1 MKMMDTR
8 AYVGMLK
15 ELVEQGREVRMV
27 ISGSSMA
34 PFLIHGRDSIFFRAP
49 ARELRKGDIVFYE
62 RPGGQFVVHRICR
75 VHADGYDI
83 IGDAQTEI
91 EHHVQR
97 KQIFA
102 RVTKVERKGKILVPG
117 TFWWEFFA
125 QVWIRIIP
133 LRPILMHGYA
143 RLFSVDKKK
152 MMRAEK
158 MKGKED
164 DYRNR
169 NRIPCGDSCVFDRR
183 KASPAEIQGLTE
195 NNGII
200 CLSSRHSIRCCQRST
215 MLWEKHRNLQSFR
228 TSFADR

>member
-15 ELVEQGREVRMV
+15 ELVEQDREVRMV

-49 ARELRKGDIVFYE
+49 ERELRKGDIVFYE

-97 KQIFA
+97 KRIFA

-117 TFWWEFFA
+117 TFW
-125 QVWIRIIP
+125 
-133 LRPILMHGYA
+133 
-143 RLFSVDKKK
+143 
-152 MMRAEK
+152 
-158 MKGKED
+158 
-164 DYRNR
+164 
-169 NRIPCGDSCVFDRR
+169 
-183 KASPAEIQGLTE
+183 
-195 NNGII
+195 
-200 CLSSRHSIRCCQRST
+200 
-215 MLWEKHRNLQSFR
+215 
-228 TSFADR
+228 

>member
-1 MKMMDTR
+1 MP
-8 AYVGMLK
+8 
-15 ELVEQGREVRMV
+15 E
-27 ISGSSMA
+27 
-34 PFLIHGRDSIFFRAP
+34 
-49 ARELRKGDIVFYE
+49 RELRKGDIVFYE

-102 RVTKVERKGKILVPG
+102 WVTKVERKGKILVPG

-143 RLFSVDKKK
+143 RLFGVDKKK
-152 MMRAEK
+152 NDACRENERK
-158 MKGKED
+158 
-164 DYRNR
+164 
-169 NRIPCGDSCVFDRR
+169 RR
-183 KASPAEIQGLTE
+183 
-195 NNGII
+195 
-200 CLSSRHSIRCCQRST
+200 
-215 MLWEKHRNLQSFR
+215 
-228 TSFADR
+228 

>member
-49 ARELRKGDIVFYE
+49 ERELRRGDIVFYE

-143 RLFSVDKKK
+143 WLFGVDKNDACRENERKK
-152 MMRAEK
+152 R
-158 MKGKED
+158 
-164 DYRNR
+164 
-169 NRIPCGDSCVFDRR
+169 
-183 KASPAEIQGLTE
+183 
-195 NNGII
+195 
-200 CLSSRHSIRCCQRST
+200 
-215 MLWEKHRNLQSFR
+215 
-228 TSFADR
+228 

>member
-49 ARELRKGDIVFYE
+49 ERELRRGDIVFYE

-102 RVTKVERKGKILVPG
+102 RVTKVERKGKILSTGNVLVG
-117 TFWWEFFA
+117 VFCTG
-125 QVWIRIIP
+125 
-133 LRPILMHGYA
+133 L
-143 RLFSVDKKK
+143 
-152 MMRAEK
+152 
-158 MKGKED
+158 
-164 DYRNR
+164 
-169 NRIPCGDSCVFDRR
+169 DSHHP
-183 KASPAEIQGLTE
+183 ASPDSDAW
-195 NNGII
+195 I
-200 CLSSRHSIRCCQRST
+200 CPVIRCG
-215 MLWEKHRNLQSFR
+215 
-228 TSFADR
+228 

>member
-49 ARELRKGDIVFYE
+49 ERELWKGDIVFYE

-125 QVWIRIIP
+125 QVLIRIIP

-143 RLFSVDKKK
+143 RLFGVDKKK
-152 MMRAEK
+152 NDACRENERK
-158 MKGKED
+158 
-164 DYRNR
+164 
-169 NRIPCGDSCVFDRR
+169 RR
-183 KASPAEIQGLTE
+183 
-195 NNGII
+195 
-200 CLSSRHSIRCCQRST
+200 
-215 MLWEKHRNLQSFR
+215 
-228 TSFADR
+228 

>member
-102 RVTKVERKGKILVPG
+102 
-117 TFWWEFFA
+117 

-152 MMRAEK
+152 NDACRENERK
-158 MKGKED
+158 
-164 DYRNR
+164 
-169 NRIPCGDSCVFDRR
+169 RR
-183 KASPAEIQGLTE
+183 
-195 NNGII
+195 
-200 CLSSRHSIRCCQRST
+200 
-215 MLWEKHRNLQSFR
+215 
-228 TSFADR
+228 